1 MGDEKSETE
10 EGRGTE
16 MQSVLTKFLHT
27 PSPAVFFS
35 FLRDVQGCF
44 VTWEIPLLFYL
55 LFVFALSP

>member
-1 MGDEKSETE
+1 MKRVRLKRGE
-10 EGRGTE
+10 EQRCNL
-16 MQSVLTKFLHT
+16 VLTKFLHT
-27 PSPAVFFS
+27 PSPAVLLS